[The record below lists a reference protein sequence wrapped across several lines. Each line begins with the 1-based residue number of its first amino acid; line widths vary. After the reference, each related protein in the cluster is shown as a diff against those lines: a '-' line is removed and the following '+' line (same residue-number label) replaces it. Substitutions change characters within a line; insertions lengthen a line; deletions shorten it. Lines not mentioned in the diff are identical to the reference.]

1 MRLAH
6 PTPVR
11 LSADLLQWLDS
22 WRSDRMSRSTAIRL
36 LLQQS
41 MNLHRDGILPTTFN

>member
-11 LSADLLQWLDS
+11 LSPSLLQWLDC
-22 WRSDRMSRSTAIRL
+22 WRGDHMSRATAIRL
-36 LLQQS
+36 LLDEA
-41 MNLHRDGILPTTFN
+41 MRFHRDGVLPESKR